1 MVSDMDIT
9 AFHELVKKGDLDGV
23 KIALAR
29 EPELL
34 TARNAGGQSSILLS
48 KYYRQP
54 EVTNYL
60 LSLEP
65 EMDIY
70 DSSAAGDLAGVT
82 RMLNVEKALL
92 ESHSSDG
99 WTPLHL
105 AAFFGQQ
112 ELAEALIDRGA
123 KVDSRSANRMLNTP
137 LHAAAAGGQTR
148 LVELLL
154 KHGADVNARQQG
166 GWTALHAAAQS
177 GNKEMVEV
185 LLAHVADVQARAEN
199 NQTALDL
206 ALLGGKV
213 DVVALLENLESPA
226 SRQVN

>member
-1 MVSDMDIT
+1 MDIT
-9 AFHELVKKGDLDGV
+9 AFHERVKNGDLDGV

-34 TARNAGGQSSILLS
+34 TARNASGQSAVLLS

-65 EMDIY
+65 EMDVY

-82 RMLNVEKALL
+82 RMLNVNEALL

-112 ELAEALIDRGA
+112 SLAEALIERGA
-123 KVDSRSANRMLNTP
+123 KVDVRSTNRMVNTP
-137 LHAAAAGGQTR
+137 LHAAAVGGQTR

-154 KHGADVNARQQG
+154 RHGADVNARQQG
-166 GWTALHAAAQS
+166 GWTALHAAAQA
-177 GNKEMVEV
+177 GHREMAEV
-185 LLAHVADVQARAEN
+185 LLAHAADVTARAEN

-206 ALLGGKV
+206 ALLGGKAEI
-213 DVVALLENLESPA
+213 VALLENFESPA